1 MAKVF
6 TRLKP
11 APKKLV
17 SFVIYLILIVAYLGI
32 QGHSKENFSV
42 SQFAVFVLCIF
53 FLQLVEANILELPE
67 KVEIFDL
74 PALCKPPTRQ
84 FFDVHSHIYNR
95 QSILGVILF
104 VFTLFLARQ
113 LLAASQ
119 EIQTLSLLVWIAF
132 RAAIEEIVFR
142 GILFRN
148 LIPFMKKIT
157 GRHILGTICLTLI
170 SALIFA
176 CLHIVNYKNS
186 NEPVAYALIA
196 FLSGIVFCQLFLITR
211 SLIFP
216 FLLHT
221 VMNFLIYLSED
232 EANYLKGD
240 TFLRVLSAEA
250 VLISL
255 LAIMAFWP
263 RDEDSKHSPD
273 LPA

>member
-6 TRLKP
+6 TWLK
-11 APKKLV
+11 AA
-17 SFVIYLILIVAYLGI
+17 IYLILIVAYLGI
-32 QGHSKENFSV
+32 HGHSKENFSV
-42 SQFAVFVLCIF
+42 SQFAIFMLCIF

-95 QSILGVILF
+95 QSVLGVTLF
-104 VFTLFLARQ
+104 VFILFLARQ
-113 LLAASQ
+113 LLTAPQ

-148 LIPFMKKIT
+148 LIPSMKKIA
-157 GRHILGTICLTLI
+157 GRHTLGIICLTLV
-170 SALIFA
+170 SAFA
-176 CLHIVNYKNS
+176 FTLLHLKNFYDL
-186 NEPVAYALIA
+186 NRPFTYLVLV

-221 VMNFLIYLSED
+221 MMNFLIGQAPEGVDFLSGSI
-232 EANYLKGD
+232 ALN
-240 TFLRVLSAEA
+240 VLGAE
-250 VLISL
+250 VILIIM
-255 LAIMAFWP
+255 LAIIVSWP
-263 RDEDSKHSPD
+263 HDEDSKHPPD